1 MKKLKISLG
10 DWWKFTRIH
19 DKYYEIRAGIRSLRY
34 WLPIIW
40 KDRDWDYW
48 HIYNILKNKTEQTAG
63 CMHRNNRFVGTNR
76 SVEKMLLCARL
87 IELIQDEVYRMEY
100 FDYHE
105 SDMRFEELPEGHSA
119 YKHGDGQKLYE
130 MRVDE
135 IWESYN
141 EYFAKYPR
149 QYKIALK
156 ECGADAS
163 KTKIAIAIGTQNH
176 DRCKNLMYRLLQENI
191 EQWWD

>member
-10 DWWKFTRIH
+10 DWWMFTRIH
-19 DKYYEIRAGIRSLRY
+19 DAYYEFKAGLRSLKY

-40 KDRDWDYW
+40 KDKPWDYW
-48 HIYNILKNKTEQTAG
+48 HIYNILKFKIERNAFY
-63 CMHRNNRFVGTNR
+63 MHRNNRFTSTNR
-76 SVEKMLLCARL
+76 SVEKMLLCSRM

-105 SDMRFEELPEGHSA
+105 SDMRFEELPDGHSA

-135 IWESYN
+135 IWESYD

-149 QYKIALK
+149 QYKIAVAKLD
-156 ECGADAS
+156 ADS
-163 KTKIAIAIGTQNH
+163 DKQRIAMQIGMQNH
-176 DRCKNLMYRLLQENI
+176 DRCKNLMYRLVQENI